1 MAACHQHGALCGRR
15 HDAHVFSQIVGGG
28 RGSKTAASFL
38 EECHAQNGFKL
49 GNLAPN
55 GRLRL
60 AQLAGGSR
68 KGPGVERGQ
77 KGARVVPVEGLK

>member
-1 MAACHQHGALCGRR
+1 MAACHKGGALGGGR
-15 HDAHVFSQIVGGG
+15 HGAHVFSEAVGGG
-28 RGSKTAASFL
+28 RGQKAAAGFL
-38 EECHAQNGFKL
+38 EERYAQNGLKL
-49 GNLAPN
+49 GDLAPN

-77 KGARVVPVEGLK
+77 KGARVVPVKGWR